1 MAKRL
6 LRGSLAAMFLC
17 IACALTN
24 LPNAQAGKT
33 NDQTTALQLVEQ
45 ALAHEAA
52 GDVAARDNALQAAL
66 KFDSNCEQALWRSGF
81 VRYQNKWVKFDE
93 LPQLIEKQPKLFKYR
108 NKREEYGDNAE
119 DQLALARWCAKQ
131 GLTQQARSHL
141 TRVLHHDPEHA
152 IARTELGFRRVND
165 RWVLQEEIDA
175 AREMDR
181 VQQVANRTWLPKLEK
196 IASQLTNDS
205 INRQQ
210 VGLKQLHEIEDPLAI
225 QAIEA
230 VLSSTSPDL
239 ATMALEAISSMPQ
252 HEATLSL
259 ARHALY
265 ARWENTRGMAASLLK
280 LRNEQEY
287 VPALLASMFTP
298 IISRTEIY
306 AGRGGQLVYRHSLAR
321 EGQDATRVSVL
332 DRAYQRMARPGGD
345 AGDTAARA
353 LANAQQLAEQRELAI
368 AAENA
373 RTAAQNARVAEIL
386 AMTTGERFGPKPEL
400 WWEWWNDHN
409 GVYIDGE
416 KQIVSNYE
424 QQTVRIADE
433 GGTGAFGS
441 GSEIGGGS
449 RPRSYECLR
458 AGTPVWTERGLVAI
472 EKIKLGDRVLA
483 QDPNTGEIA
492 YKAVL
497 RTTVRPPDQLF
508 RIVTD
513 KITLETSSG
522 HPFWVQGK
530 GWVTS
535 RFLKTGD
542 KIQGL
547 VAPAEVVI
555 GEELPISEET
565 YNLVV
570 ADFHSYFVGEAKVLS
585 HDNTIRGL
593 TNAVVPGL
601 LRSGQVTEAV
611 AEE

>member
-1 MAKRL
+1 MARRL
-6 LRGSLAAMFLC
+6 LRGSMWAVMLSA
-17 IACALTN
+17 ACALIGERT
-24 LPNAQAGKT
+24 QASAGET
-33 NDQTTALQLVEQ
+33 NDQATARQLVEQ

-52 GDVAARDNALQAAL
+52 GDNAARDNALQAAL
-66 KFDSNCEQALWRSGF
+66 KFDPNCEPALWRSGF

-108 NKREEYGDNAE
+108 NKREEFADTAE
-119 DQLALARWCAKQ
+119 DQLELARWCAQQ

-141 TRVLHHDPEHA
+141 TRVLHHQPDHA
-152 IARTELGFRRVND
+152 IARAELGYRRVNNQ
-165 RWVLQEEIDA
+165 WVLQEEIDA
-175 AREMDR
+175 VRELER
-181 VQQVANRTWLPKLEK
+181 IQRNANRTWLPKLEK
-196 IASQLTNDS
+196 IAEQLTNKS
-205 INRQQ
+205 VNRRQ
-210 VGLKQLHEIEDPLAI
+210 VGLQQLSEIDDPLAI

-230 VLSSTSPDL
+230 TLSSTSPEL
-239 ATMALEAISSMPQ
+239 ATLALEAVSSMPQ

-265 ARWENTRGMAASLLK
+265 AEWESTRELAASLLK

-298 IISRTEIY
+298 IISRAEIY
-306 AGRGGQLVYRHSLAR
+306 EGRGGQLVYRHSLAR
-321 EGQDATRVSVL
+321 EGRDATQVSVL
-332 DRAYQRMARPGGD
+332 DRAYQRIARQGGD

-353 LANAQQLAEQRELAI
+353 LANAQRIAQQREQAI
-368 AAENA
+368 ANENA
-373 RTAAQNARVAEIL
+373 RTAAQNERVAEIL
-386 AMTTGERFGPKPEL
+386 TLTTGEQFGPKPEI
-400 WWEWWNDHN
+400 WWEWWNDRN
-409 GVYIDGE
+409 GVFIDGE
-416 KQIVSNYE
+416 KQVVSNYE
-424 QQTVRIADE
+424 TETVRIADE
-433 GGTGAFGS
+433 GGTGASGS
-441 GSEIGGGS
+441 GSEVGRGS
-449 RPRSYECLR
+449 TPRFHECLR
-458 AGTPVWTERGLVAI
+458 AGTPIWTERGLVAVEEI
-472 EKIKLGDRVLA
+472 KIGDRVLA
-483 QDPNTGEIA
+483 QDPNSGEIA

-497 RTTVRPPDQLF
+497 RTTVRPPDKLF

-513 KITLETSSG
+513 KITLETSDG

-547 VAPAEVVI
+547 ESPAEVVI
-555 GEELPISEET
+555 GEELDLSEET
-565 YNLVV
+565 YNLIV

-601 LRSGQVTEAV
+601 QRSIHAKD